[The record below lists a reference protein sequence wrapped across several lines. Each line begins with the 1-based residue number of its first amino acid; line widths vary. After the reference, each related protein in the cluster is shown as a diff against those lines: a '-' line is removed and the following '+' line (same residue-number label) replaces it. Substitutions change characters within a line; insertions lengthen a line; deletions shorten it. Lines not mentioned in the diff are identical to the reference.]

1 MKGLESGSIS
11 TLGPAV
17 SSPWALQVVYD
28 VTDALIAR
36 GIAVELAWVKRHAL
50 SEGNRLADS
59 AAAEGAEMEAMERKR
74 KFVRRKE
81 VPELIAMMGIDSIEE
96 WYWRANKELL
106 LLGEE
111 EAPSDVESDGSSS
124 GSAEMDISDDDED
137 DE

>member
-1 MKGLESGSIS
+1 
-11 TLGPAV
+11 
-17 SSPWALQVVYD
+17 
-28 VTDALIAR
+28 
-36 GIAVELAWVKRHAL
+36 
-50 SEGNRLADS
+50 
-59 AAAEGAEMEAMERKR
+59 MEAMERKR